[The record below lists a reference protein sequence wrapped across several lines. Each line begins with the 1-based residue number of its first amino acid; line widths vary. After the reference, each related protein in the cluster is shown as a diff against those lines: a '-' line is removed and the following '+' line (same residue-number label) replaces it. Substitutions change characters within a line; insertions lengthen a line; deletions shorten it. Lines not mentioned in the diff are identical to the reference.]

1 LDAVRSLSAHRDVLD
16 HAHDQPHRC
25 AQASVLAPTPWEL
38 MMEPN
43 ARPAVDRDGNPLHL
57 LLVHAHPDDETTTT
71 GATMTHYAA
80 QGVPVTL
87 VTCTRGE
94 RGENRLAEPGTPPAT
109 EDDAVAEQLGQTR
122 VRELAAAMREL
133 GVTDARFLGGAGTW
147 WDSGM
152 ADARNPHPRAFADG
166 DLAEQ
171 TGQLVAILRET
182 RPQVVV
188 TYDAFGGYG
197 HPDHIRAHEVAVAA
211 VAAAGD
217 KEQFPDAGE
226 PWQVAKTYAA
236 AVSYSSLRS
245 AAETLGAMDL
255 PGGNPFAAVLDGGSE
270 GDLPFGVPDDDI
282 TARIDAREA
291 MPAKIASM
299 RAHATQMDPES
310 WFFALAANPD
320 REFAREQFQIMR
332 GTPAPAEGSAFED
345 DLFAGLRSEG

>member
-1 LDAVRSLSAHRDVLD
+1 MYWTTR
-16 HAHDQPHRC
+16 DQPHRR
-25 AQASVLAPTPWEL
+25 AQASALAPTPWEL

-43 ARPAVDRDGNPLHL
+43 PRPAVDRAGNPLHL

-71 GATMTHYAA
+71 GATMALYAA
-80 QGVPVTL
+80 HGVPVTL

-94 RGENRLAEPGTPPAT
+94 RGENRLAEPDAPPAT

-133 GVTDARFLGGAGTW
+133 GVTDSRFLGGAGTW

-171 TGQLVAILRET
+171 TGQLVAVLRET

-197 HPDHIRAHEVAVAA
+197 HPDHIRAHDVAVAA

-217 KEQFPDAGE
+217 KEQFPDTGE
-226 PWQVAKTYAA
+226 AWQVAKLYAS
-236 AVSYSSLRS
+236 AVSYSTLRN
-245 AAETLGAMDL
+245 AAEMFATMDL
-255 PGGNPFAAVLDGGSE
+255 AGGNPFAAVLDGGPE
-270 GDLPFGVPDDDI
+270 AALPFGVPDDEI
-282 TARIDAREA
+282 TARVDAREF
-291 MPAKIASM
+291 MPAKIAAM
-299 RAHATQMDPES
+299 RAHATQVDPES
-310 WFFALAANPD
+310 WFFALASQPD
-320 REFAREQFQIMR
+320 RAFAVEQFQIMR
-332 GTPAPAEGSAFED
+332 GTPAPADDGGFED
-345 DLFAGLRSEG
+345 DLFAGLRSDG